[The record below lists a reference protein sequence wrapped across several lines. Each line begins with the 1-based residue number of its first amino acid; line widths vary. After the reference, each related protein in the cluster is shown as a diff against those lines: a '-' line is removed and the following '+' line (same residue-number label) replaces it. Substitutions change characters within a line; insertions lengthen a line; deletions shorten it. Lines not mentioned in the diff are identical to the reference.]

1 MNIEFLVISYFV
13 GLFVDWIFQSD
24 WQASNKS
31 KWEKSDNKLN
41 SFSAVISHSSV
52 YAILTTYIVIFCTNI
67 SNINAVIMILVL
79 FITHMIIDTRI
90 PVKYIMKL
98 KGMSEDQINDHVRYG
113 FLHIGIDHRLHEMVL
128 FILSFFIR

>member
-1 MNIEFLVISYFV
+1 MNIEFLVVSYFV

-31 KWEKSDNKLN
+31 KWDKSDNKLN
-41 SFSAVISHSSV
+41 SFSAVISHSAV
-52 YAILTTYIVIFCTNI
+52 YAILTTYIVNFCTNI
-67 SNINAVIMILVL
+67 SNINAAIMILVL

-98 KGMSEDQINDHVRYG
+98 KGMSDDQINDHIRYG

>member
-1 MNIEFLVISYFV
+1 MNIEFLVVSYFV

-31 KWEKSDNKLN
+31 KWDKSDNKLN
-41 SFSAVISHSSV
+41 SFSAVISHSAV
-52 YAILTTYIVIFCTNI
+52 YAILTTYIVNFCTNI
-67 SNINAVIMILVL
+67 SNINAAIMILVL

-98 KGMSEDQINDHVRYG
+98 KGMSDDQINDHIRYG
-113 FLHIGIDHRLHEMVL
+113 FLHIGIDHRLHELIL
-128 FILSFFIR
+128 FILSFFMR

>member
-31 KWEKSDNKLN
+31 KWEKCDNKLN
-41 SFSAVISHSSV
+41 SFSAVISHSAV

-98 KGMSEDQINDHVRYG
+98 KGMSDDQINDHVRYG
-113 FLHIGIDHRLHEMVL
+113 FLHIGIDHRLHELVL
-128 FILSFFIR
+128 FILSFFMR

>member
-24 WQASNKS
+24 CQASNKS
-31 KWEKSDNKLN
+31 KWETCDNKLN
-41 SFSAVISHSSV
+41 SFSAVISHSAV

-98 KGMSEDQINDHVRYG
+98 KGMSDDQINDHVRYG
-113 FLHIGIDHRLHEMVL
+113 FLHIGIDHRLHELVL
-128 FILSFFIR
+128 FILSFFMR

>member
-41 SFSAVISHSSV
+41 SFSAVISHSAV

-98 KGMSEDQINDHVRYG
+98 KGMSDDQINDHVRYG
-113 FLHIGIDHRLHEMVL
+113 FLHIGIDHRLHELVL
-128 FILSFFIR
+128 FILSFFMR

>member
-1 MNIEFLVISYFV
+1 MNIECLVISYFV

-31 KWEKSDNKLN
+31 KWDKCDNKLK
-41 SFSAVISHSSV
+41 SFSAVISHSAV

-67 SNINAVIMILVL
+67 SNINAAIMILVL

-98 KGMSEDQINDHVRYG
+98 KGMSDDQINDHVRYG
-113 FLHIGIDHRLHEMVL
+113 FLHIGIDHRLHELVL
-128 FILSFFIR
+128 FILSFFMR

>member
-31 KWEKSDNKLN
+31 KWEKSDNKHN
-41 SFSAVISHSSV
+41 SFSAVISHSAV
-52 YAILTTYIVIFCTNI
+52 YAILTTYIVNFCTNI

-98 KGMSEDQINDHVRYG
+98 KGMSDDQINDHVRYG
-113 FLHIGIDHRLHEMVL
+113 FLHIGIDHRLHELVL
-128 FILSFFIR
+128 FILSFFMR

>member
-1 MNIEFLVISYFV
+1 MNIEFLVVSYFV

-31 KWEKSDNKLN
+31 KWEKSDNKLK
-41 SFSAVISHSSV
+41 SFSAVISHSAV

-90 PVKYIMKL
+90 PVKFIMKL
-98 KGMSEDQINDHVRYG
+98 KGMTNDQINDSVRYG

>member
-31 KWEKSDNKLN
+31 KWDKSDNKLN
-41 SFSAVISHSSV
+41 SFSAVISHSAV

-98 KGMSEDQINDHVRYG
+98 KGMSDDQINDHVRYG
-113 FLHIGIDHRLHEMVL
+113 FLHIGIDHRLHELVL
-128 FILSFFIR
+128 FILSFFMR

>member
-41 SFSAVISHSSV
+41 SFSAVISHSAV

-98 KGMSEDQINDHVRYG
+98 KGMTDDQINDHVRYG

>member
-31 KWEKSDNKLN
+31 KWDKSDNKLN
-41 SFSAVISHSSV
+41 SFSAVISHSAV
-52 YAILTTYIVIFCTNI
+52 YAILTTYIVNFCTNI
-67 SNINAVIMILVL
+67 TNINAVIMILVL

-98 KGMSEDQINDHVRYG
+98 KGMSDDQINDHVRYG
-113 FLHIGIDHRLHEMVL
+113 FLHIGIDHRLHELTL
-128 FILSFFIR
+128 FILSFFMR

>member
-41 SFSAVISHSSV
+41 SFSAVISHSAV
-52 YAILTTYIVIFCTNI
+52 YAILTTYIVNFCTNI

>member
-41 SFSAVISHSSV
+41 SFSAVISHSAV

-98 KGMSEDQINDHVRYG
+98 KGMSDDQINDHLRYG
-113 FLHIGIDHRLHEMVL
+113 FLHIGIDHRLHELIL
-128 FILSFFIR
+128 FILSFFMR

>member
-41 SFSAVISHSSV
+41 SFSAVISHSAV

>member
-31 KWEKSDNKLN
+31 KWDKSDNKLN
-41 SFSAVISHSSV
+41 SFSAVISHSAV

-98 KGMSEDQINDHVRYG
+98 KGMSNDQINDHVRYG
-113 FLHIGIDHRLHEMVL
+113 FLHIGIDHRLHELVL
-128 FILSFFIR
+128 FILSFFMR

>member
-31 KWEKSDNKLN
+31 KWEKCDNKFN
-41 SFSAVISHSSV
+41 SFSALISHSVV
-52 YAILTTYIVIFCTNI
+52 YAILTTYIVNFCTNI
-67 SNINAVIMILVL
+67 TNINAVIMILVL
-79 FITHMIIDTRI
+79 FITHMMIDTRI

-98 KGMSEDQINDHVRYG
+98 KGMSDDQINDSVRYG
-113 FLHIGIDHRLHEMVL
+113 FLHIGIDHRLHELVL
-128 FILSFFIR
+128 FILSFFMR

>member
-31 KWEKSDNKLN
+31 KWDKSDNKLN
-41 SFSAVISHSSV
+41 SFSAVISHSAV
-52 YAILTTYIVIFCTNI
+52 YAILTTYIVNFCTNI
-67 SNINAVIMILVL
+67 TNINAVIMILVL

-98 KGMSEDQINDHVRYG
+98 KGMSDDQINDHVRYG
-113 FLHIGIDHRLHEMVL
+113 FLHIGIDHRLHELVL
-128 FILSFFIR
+128 FILSFFMR

>member
-31 KWEKSDNKLN
+31 KWDKSDNKLN
-41 SFSAVISHSSV
+41 SFSAVISHSAV
-52 YAILTTYIVIFCTNI
+52 YAILTTYIVYFCTNI
-67 SNINAVIMILVL
+67 SNINAAIMILVL

-98 KGMSEDQINDHVRYG
+98 KGMSDDQINDHVRYG
-113 FLHIGIDHRLHEMVL
+113 FLHIGIDHRLHEFVL
-128 FILSFFIR
+128 FILSFFMR

>member
-41 SFSAVISHSSV
+41 SFSAVVSHSAV

-98 KGMSEDQINDHVRYG
+98 KGMSDDQINDHVRYG
-113 FLHIGIDHRLHEMVL
+113 FLHIGIDHRLHELVL
-128 FILSFFIR
+128 FILSFFMR

>member
-41 SFSAVISHSSV
+41 SFSAVISHSAV
-52 YAILTTYIVIFCTNI
+52 YAILTTYIVNFCTNI
-67 SNINAVIMILVL
+67 TNINAVIMILVL

-98 KGMSEDQINDHVRYG
+98 KGMTDDQINDHVRYG
-113 FLHIGIDHRLHEMVL
+113 FLHIGIDHRLHELVL
-128 FILSFFIR
+128 FILSFFMR

>member
-1 MNIEFLVISYFV
+1 MNIEFLVVSYFI

-31 KWEKSDNKLN
+31 KWGKCDNKLK
-41 SFSAVISHSSV
+41 SLAAVITHSAI
-52 YAILTTYIVIFCTNI
+52 YEILTTVIVYFCINI
-67 SNINAVIMILVL
+67 SNINASIMTLVL
-79 FITHMIIDTRI
+79 FISHVIIDTRI
-90 PVKYIMKL
+90 PVKFIMKL
-98 KGMSEDQINDHVRYG
+98 KGMTNDQINDSVRYG

>member
-1 MNIEFLVISYFV
+1 MNIEFLVVSYFV

-41 SFSAVISHSSV
+41 SFSAVISHSAV

-113 FLHIGIDHRLHEMVL
+113 FLHIGIDHRLHELVL
-128 FILSFFIR
+128 FILSFFMR

>member
-31 KWEKSDNKLN
+31 KWDKCDNKLK
-41 SFSAVISHSSV
+41 SFSAVISHSAV

-113 FLHIGIDHRLHEMVL
+113 FLHIGIDHRLHELVL
-128 FILSFFIR
+128 FILSFFMR

>member
-31 KWEKSDNKLN
+31 KWEKSDNKFK
-41 SFSAVISHSSV
+41 SFSAVISHSAV

-67 SNINAVIMILVL
+67 YNINAVIMILVL

-98 KGMSEDQINDHVRYG
+98 KGMSDDQINDHVRYG
-113 FLHIGIDHRLHEMVL
+113 FLHIGIDHRLHELVL
-128 FILSFFIR
+128 FILSFFMR

>member
-41 SFSAVISHSSV
+41 SFSAVISHSAV

-113 FLHIGIDHRLHEMVL
+113 FLHIGIDHRLHELVL
-128 FILSFFIR
+128 FILSFFMR

>member
-41 SFSAVISHSSV
+41 SFSALISHSAV
-52 YAILTTYIVIFCTNI
+52 YAILTTYIVNFCTNI

-98 KGMSEDQINDHVRYG
+98 KGMSDDQINDHVRYG
-113 FLHIGIDHRLHEMVL
+113 FLHIGIDHRLHELVL
-128 FILSFFIR
+128 FILSFFMR